1 MRLNLLLSL
10 LTLFASCFVV
20 AAETAS
26 TDKDSLV
33 IGCNDA
39 APPLGY
45 KVAGEL
51 TGFDID
57 IIQMAVSE
65 MGITNIEFVTV
76 TSATR
81 FTVLQ
86 ENKVDVVIATSTI
99 THSRECLVDFS
110 IPYFEDGQGFLV
122 HPSITTENP

>member
-10 LTLFASCFVV
+10 LTLFASCFAV

-26 TDKDSLV
+26 TVKDSLV
-33 IGCNDA
+33 IGCYDA
-39 APPLGY
+39 APPFGY

-65 MGITNIEFVTV
+65 MGITNIEFVPV

-81 FTVLQ
+81 FTVLRRT
-86 ENKVDVVIATSTI
+86 KSTW
-99 THSRECLVDFS
+99 SLPPAQSPVAVNASS
-110 IPYFEDGQGFLV
+110 IFRFPILKTARASGSPINND
-122 HPSITTENP
+122 